1 MKSIVYRLCLD
12 KGASGYYGVLK
23 TDHYMDYSSV
33 DGKMSVS
40 GAFDPVTLRRLT
52 VTLQDVPSE
61 YADRIKRNHFVFDW
75 NDELKAKVARLLSF
89 MYEGNRYEV
98 FCIDYTK

>member
-12 KGASGYYGVLK
+12 KGANGYYGALK
-23 TDHYMDYSSV
+23 TDHYMDYFPV
-33 DGKMSVS
+33 DGTMSVS
-40 GAFDPVTLRRLT
+40 GKFDPVTLRRLT

-61 YADRIKRNHFVFDW
+61 YADRIERNHFVFDW